1 MDSPSA
7 PVLANIFMGFYESKW
22 LNEYNLNKPN
32 FYLRHVDDIQAAFDQ
47 EQDSLNFSTFLNKR
61 YPNIKLTI
69 EKQIIH
75 SIALLDAFISARN
88 YNTNRN
94 NM

>member
-1 MDSPSA
+1 
-7 PVLANIFMGFYESKW
+7 MGFYESKW
-22 LNEYNLNKPN
+22 LNEYNFNKPK
-32 FYLRHVDDIQAAFDQ
+32 FYLRHVDDILAAFDQ
-47 EQDSLNFSTFLNKR
+47 EQDSLNFLTFLNKR
-61 YPNIKLTI
+61 YPNIKFTI